1 VSSSAQHTSPEPV
14 AVSVVVPVY
23 NELENLPELFERLKT
38 VMEQR
43 GESFELL
50 FVDDGSTDGSV
61 EWLTGLAEKHPF
73 VGVVEFQANFG
84 QHAAVFAGLE
94 AATGDVVV
102 TLDADLQNP
111 PEEIPKL
118 LDALND
124 GHDVAAG
131 WRTDRKD
138 PLSRRLA
145 SSLVNR
151 LMSYATGVRLH
162 DYGCML
168 RAYRREVV
176 DCLRHCPERS
186 TFIPALA
193 NLYARSVVEV
203 PVDHAQRAG
212 GDSKY
217 SFAKLLSLNYDLL
230 TGFSVLPIHWVSVA
244 GVLMA
249 AGGFALGILLLIR
262 RLVVGPE
269 AEGVFTLLAILFV
282 FTGIQLLA
290 LGMVGEYIGRTYS
303 EARGRPRYLIRNLYG
318 RLELQRAAFA
328 DTPIPA
334 PGPRTRL
341 PSAVRVPRSD
351 TVQESTS
358 CPR

>member
-1 VSSSAQHTSPEPV
+1 MFFLEQHASLEPV

-23 NELENLPELFERLKT
+23 NEVENLPELFDRLKT
-38 VMEQR
+38 VLEKR

-61 EWLTGLAEKHPF
+61 ELLAELAEKYPF
-73 VGVVEFQANFG
+73 VGFLELQANFG

-94 AATGDVVV
+94 AASGEVVV

-111 PEEIPKL
+111 PEEIPRL
-118 LDALND
+118 LAALED

-131 WRTDRKD
+131 WRKERKD
-138 PLSRRLA
+138 PLTRRAA
-145 SSLVNR
+145 SYLVNR
-151 LMSYATGVRLH
+151 LMSYATGVHLH

-193 NLYARSVVEV
+193 NLYARSVIEV
-203 PVDHAQRAG
+203 PVAHAQRGG

-217 SFAKLLSLNYDLL
+217 SFAKLVSLNYDLL

-249 AGGFALGILLLIR
+249 GGGFALGLLLLIR
-262 RLVVGPE
+262 RFIVGPE

-303 EARGRPRYLIRNLYG
+303 EARGRPRYLIRSGYG
-318 RLELQRAAFA
+318 RLAHLATLAE
-328 DTPIPA
+328 TPLPP
-334 PGPRTRL
+334 PGPRRRPFTEMHPLRS
-341 PSAVRVPRSD
+341 SAR
-351 TVQESTS
+351 QEDGS